1 MIYFTEDAQ
10 EKLDKLFYYPYIF
23 GKYIDKANRDLQ
35 IIEQSL
41 FHLPL
46 NIGTHSVKIRGI
58 GSFTYLCNGKDIF
71 IQFISWT
78 TSLTNFYYRKSNFI
92 VFTSN
97 SNITSAH
104 PSLYSDRTESYFR
117 CDNGFKVISR
127 YVSIKG
133 RKTELFNFKDL
144 MGNIISDIDFTQ
156 VKPFDKYKDMTAR
169 GYTPDRR
176 CYAVFEDSTKEEV
189 NESKFHSGTLLI
201 NESHIRHIVR
211 ETLRR
216 YLQL

>member
-1 MIYFTEDAQ
+1 M
-10 EKLDKLFYYPYIF
+10 
-23 GKYIDKANRDLQ
+23 
-35 IIEQSL
+35 
-41 FHLPL
+41 
-46 NIGTHSVKIRGI
+46 
-58 GSFTYLCNGKDIF
+58 F

-78 TSLTNFYYRKSNFI
+78 ASLTNLYYKKTNFI

-104 PSLYSDRTESYFR
+104 PSLYSDRIESYFR

-133 RKTELFNFKDL
+133 KKTELFNFKDL
-144 MGNIISDIDFTQ
+144 RGNIISDIDFTQ

-176 CYAVFEDSTKEEV
+176 CYAVFEDGTKEEV
-189 NESKFHSGTLLI
+189 NESKFPSGILLI
-201 NESHIRHIVR
+201 NESHIRQIVR